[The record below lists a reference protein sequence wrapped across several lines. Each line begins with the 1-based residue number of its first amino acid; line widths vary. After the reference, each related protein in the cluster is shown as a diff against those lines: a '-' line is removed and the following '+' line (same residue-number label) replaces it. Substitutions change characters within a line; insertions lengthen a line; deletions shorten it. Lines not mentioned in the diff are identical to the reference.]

1 MYGAVIHSTW
11 SGISLSRSCTKM
23 MSSLYIA
30 PMEEIRHR
38 EHWDKE
44 EDFSMRTRGNDPR
57 APKVIQ
63 FLISN
68 ANPLKHAFAMLSLE
82 L

>member
-1 MYGAVIHSTW
+1 
-11 SGISLSRSCTKM
+11 
-23 MSSLYIA
+23 
-30 PMEEIRHR
+30 
-38 EHWDKE
+38 
-44 EDFSMRTRGNDPR
+44 MRTRGNDPR